1 MTFDYSKFLSE
12 NQLTTTSRIKARF
25 LNEEEEDAGIAA
37 GKESAGKA
45 AKLQQ
50 LVAQKDEILA
60 KYKSGDISLDQ
71 YRTQI
76 GNIPQQIKQLR
87 LDMSDELN
95 PAAGTD
101 EEGND
106 ALVTNQTPDKDTDVS
121 GVEAGALQKMAG
133 GTQYPDDMGDDE
145 ETAPSRVDMDYYQG
159 DQDEVN
165 EELAPST
172 DDNDTRYVLQAGQC
186 YRMKGDGEK
195 TKVHHTFCN
204 HLKR

>member
-25 LNEEEEDAGIAA
+25 LKEEEDAGIAA

-60 KYKSGDISLDQ
+60 RYKSGELSIDQ
-71 YRTQI
+71 YRTKI

-87 LDMSDELN
+87 LDISDEMN

-101 EEGND
+101 EEGNEE
-106 ALVTNQTPDKDTDVS
+106 LVTAPAGSGDKDADVS

-133 GTQYPDDMGDDE
+133 GTQYPDDTDGE
-145 ETAPSRVDMDYYQG
+145 EAPSRVDMDYYQG
-159 DQDEVN
+159 DQDEVS
-165 EELAPST
+165 EALDFDQSK
-172 DDNDTRYVLQAGQC
+172 DDYRYVLRDSIC
-186 YRMKGDGEK
+186 YRIDSEGEK
-195 TKVHHTFCN
+195 TRVHHTYCN
-204 HLKR
+204 HLKK

>member
-25 LNEEEEDAGIAA
+25 LKEEDDAGMQA
-37 GKESAGKA
+37 GKESGAKA

-60 KYKSGDISLDQ
+60 QYKSGDLSLDQ
-71 YRTQI
+71 YRTKI

-87 LDMSDELN
+87 LDMSDEMN

-106 ALVTNQTPDKDTDVS
+106 ALVTAPAGSGDKDADVS
-121 GVEAGALQKMAG
+121 GVDAGALQTMAG
-133 GTQYPDDMGDDE
+133 GTQYPDDMEDG
-145 ETAPSRVDMDYYQG
+145 ETAPSKFDADYF
-159 DQDEVN
+159 
-165 EELAPST
+165 
-172 DDNDTRYVLQAGQC
+172 DND
-186 YRMKGDGEK
+186 EEI
-195 TKVHHTFCN
+195 
-204 HLKR
+204 

>member
-1 MTFDYSKFLSE
+1 MTFDYRKFLAE
-12 NQLTTTSRIKARF
+12 NDLTATARLRAKF
-25 LNEEEEDAGIAA
+25 LKEEDDAGMQA
-37 GKESAGKA
+37 GKESGAKA
-45 AKLQQ
+45 AKLQK

-60 KYKSGDISLDQ
+60 KYKSGELSLDQ
-71 YRTQI
+71 YRTKI

-95 PAAGTD
+95 PNAGTD

-106 ALVTNQTPDKDTDVS
+106 ALVTAPAGSGDKDADVS

-159 DQDEVN
+159 DQDEVED
-165 EELAPST
+165 EEI
-172 DDNDTRYVLQAGQC
+172 
-186 YRMKGDGEK
+186 
-195 TKVHHTFCN
+195 
-204 HLKR
+204 